1 MLTTANLSGLK
12 GRGELGN
19 LFRNGSKL
27 SSQHFAALI
36 YSTLNKRDDQ
46 FYGVW
51 QAGQTY
57 RKGDVVYY
65 DRALWEMKGTG
76 EICGREEEAPGKDPQ
91 WTCRIK
97 DLEDKVTLLNQ
108 ELDKTKENLDS
119 LQKEFDSFKQLVT
132 RFISLLTLG
141 FGFVFLWLL
150 LSAISHLI

>member
-1 MLTTANLSGLK
+1 MLTTANSSGLK
-12 GRGELGN
+12 GRYELGK
-19 LFRNGSKL
+19 LFSNGNKL

-57 RKGDVVYY
+57 QKGDVVYY
-65 DRALWEMKGTG
+65 DRALWEMKEEG
-76 EICGREEEAPGKDPQ
+76 EICGREEEAPGKDPK
-91 WTCRIK
+91 WTSRIK
-97 DLEDKVTLLNQ
+97 DLEDKVTRLNQ
-108 ELDKTKENLDS
+108 ELDNTKKNLDN
-119 LQKEFDSFKQLVT
+119 LKKEFDTFKHLVT
-132 RFISLLTLG
+132 RFLSLLTLG